1 MSDFPS
7 PSSLSRSAHANI
19 GTGELDM
26 ASLDQLRANRENA
39 QLSTGPT
46 SLSGKDISS
55 ANHIIHGL
63 SGRTIVLK
71 SENQADYDVLLDSIH
86 AEYSPQTATE
96 IELVIEI
103 AGGSWRLRRADGV
116 ETRLFDQAGD
126 DILLVTAEL
135 DKVRRYRTS
144 IEKAWHKAIEQLRKI
159 QAERIARPAPDPE
172 PSSKQRMQ
180 MFDKALRDCL
190 FAPLPSEIGFES
202 QDLDEDEEAEETSS
216 EVES

>member
-1 MSDFPS
+1 
-7 PSSLSRSAHANI
+7 
-19 GTGELDM
+19 M

-46 SLSGKDISS
+46 SISGKDISS
-55 ANHIIHGL
+55 ANHTIHGL

-71 SENQADYDVLLDSIH
+71 SENQADYDALLDSIH
-86 AEYSPQTATE
+86 TEYTPQTATE
-96 IELVIEI
+96 VELVIEI

-159 QAERIARPAPDPE
+159 QAERIAATPSQPAPDPE

-202 QDLDEDEEAEETSS
+202 QDLDEDEEAEETIH